1 MNRALQL
8 VLILSSLVFA
18 ACGSSSSS
26 TSTETGENGAG
37 GETVVVETPPVVRQP
52 PPVAGPV
59 RDVHLPPIVRSTLP
73 NGLEVNTVVSEGL
86 PVAYAQLVI
95 RSGMARDPEQL
106 PGLARFVATLLKEGT
121 TTRSSERLADDVDF
135 MGASLDVAADSDSIR
150 IEMRAPSDQLDA
162 MLTILA
168 DVATHPAFAEAEI
181 TRTKTREG
189 NRLSLESN
197 DPGTLGRRLFFRL
210 AYGSHPYA
218 HLDFDAATLARMRR
232 ADLVSWHRTHFV
244 PSNAFLVVA
253 GNVTAEAVQASS
265 TRAFRAWRG
274 RAVAPLALPEVPAR
288 TGRDVYI
295 VHRAGSVQSV
305 IAIGNLTI
313 PRAHPDYIALDVANQ
328 ILGGS
333 SASRLFMDLRERR
346 SLTYGAYSGV
356 DDMVGVSPFRARAAV
371 PNARTELAMD
381 AFMEHLQRIVTEE
394 PPAAETQDAERYLSD
409 SFPLQIETIG
419 RVAYMVAYLRI
430 FNLPDDYWD
439 SYRTQIRSVTPA
451 QALAA
456 ARAHI
461 RPDTGIVVV
470 VGDADVVAEPLAR
483 WGTVHI
489 VDTDGNATTLE
500 AIRAATAT
508 PAQ

>member
-1 MNRALQL
+1 MNRIAQLAL
-8 VLILSSLVFA
+8 VLASLALV
-18 ACGSSSSS
+18 ACGRGPSS
-26 TSTETGENGAG
+26 TLAHARQSTSGSSKDAAPARQA
-37 GETVVVETPPVVRQP
+37 PPAP
-52 PPVAGPV
+52 GPV
-59 RDVHLPPIVRSTLP
+59 RDVHLPPIARSTLA
-73 NGLEVNTVVSEGL
+73 NGLEVNTVVSDGL
-86 PVAYAQLVI
+86 PIAYAQLVI

-106 PGLARFVATLLKEGT
+106 PGLARFVASLLKEGT
-121 TTRSSERLADDVDF
+121 TTRSSEQLADDVDF
-135 MGASLDVAADSDSIR
+135 MGASLDVNADSDSIR
-150 IEMRAPSDQLDA
+150 VEMRAPSDQLDA
-162 MLTILA
+162 MLSILA
-168 DVATHPAFAEAEI
+168 DVAMHPAFADAEI
-181 TRTKTREG
+181 TRTRTREE

-197 DPGTLGRRLFFRL
+197 DPSTLGRHLFFRL
-210 AYGSHPYA
+210 AYGEHPYA
-218 HLDFDAATLARMRR
+218 HLDFDAASLSRMTRD
-232 ADLVSWHRTHFV
+232 DLVAWHHTHFV

-253 GNVTAEAVQASS
+253 GNVTADEVRASS
-265 TRAFRAWRG
+265 ARAFDSWSGA
-274 RAVAPLALPEVPAR
+274 AVPAQTFPEVPVR
-288 TGRDVYI
+288 TTRDVYI

-313 PRAHPDYIALDVANQ
+313 PRAHPDYVALDVANQ

-394 PPAAETQDAERYLSD
+394 PPADETQDAERYLSD

-439 SYRTQIRSVTPA
+439 SYRSQIRAVTPA

-461 RPDTGIVVV
+461 RPEAGIVVV
-470 VGDADVVAEPLAR
+470 VGDANVVAEPLAR
-483 WGTVHI
+483 WGTVHLL
-489 VDTDGNATTLE
+489 DTDGNTTTLE
-500 AIRAATAT
+500 SIRGADAPPSPAT
-508 PAQ
+508 P